1 MFGAVTVPVST
12 MPCIELSLQRVETD
26 RVATAVR
33 AGTRQGDL
41 AIDPRVR
48 AKRQISLGVRISP
61 VGRLTPFPR
70 DSNDLRV
77 TAPLALQV
85 DVRRVSSALMS
96 SAVPIVVTRG
106 PSLDDHGLT
115 NLGVTAT
122 TLSVGACDCAERQ
135 HEKSE
140 WKGKSHGESSVFD
153 RCGLSRGSPMRRRK
167 TLRSPYAL
175 GKSRKTEQNHGAKRA
190 RALFAWSST
199 GRTRASASRASQ
211 RPAARARY
219 SSGLSRPRRSSA
231 RRNTNVVW
239 TTS

>member
-1 MFGAVTVPVST
+1 MQMATATNLIAVARSYRLSARLYQRTGEGSARVASRSNLGAAKLCRRQCDELVEHAGPTFGVVTVPVST
-12 MPCIELSLQRVETD
+12 MPCIELSLERVETD

-61 VGRLTPFPR
+61 VVRLTPFPR

-106 PSLDDHGLT
+106 PSLDHHGLT

-122 TLSVGACDCAERQ
+122 TLSVGACDRAERQ

-153 RCGLSRGSPMRRRK
+153 RCGLSRGSPMRRWK

-175 GKSRKTEQNHGAKRA
+175 GKS
-190 RALFAWSST
+190 
-199 GRTRASASRASQ
+199 
-211 RPAARARY
+211 
-219 SSGLSRPRRSSA
+219 
-231 RRNTNVVW
+231 
-239 TTS
+239 